1 MDFNGPPVKNTVIM
15 WFHDLMIN
23 RPEEFESYDKLEAH
37 VRNHMLNE
45 TTKFFSCNKKELN
58 NIFNHYKRGI
68 KDVS

>member
-23 RPEEFESYDKLEAH
+23 RPEEFATYDKLEAY

-58 NIFNHYKRGI
+58 NIFDHYKKGI
-68 KDVS
+68 RDVS